1 MKIKQRIK
9 FGNTDEDIDLLALKV
24 LSGSKIATS
33 SLLEYY
39 RLGLK
44 SLSTVDDY
52 MAILDSSDNQVAV
65 VRVVRIEIMKFGDI
79 PESFAVEEGDGSL
92 ANWKMIHRY
101 YYSGQLSAIGKE
113 LTNDTELV
121 CEWFRIVPLPN

>member
-1 MKIKQRIK
+1 MKIKQWIK

-92 ANWKMIHRY
+92 ANWKMIHRS